1 MLNHH
6 IENLQQEIAEY
17 KTSLESD
24 SFEGGQKTKKGG
36 QKTRKGGQ
44 KRWSETALK
53 ILDLIR
59 QDPKISRKTLS
70 EVLQINP
77 SAVQKHIIRLKEQK
91 LIERIG
97 GAKGGEWKVNE

>member
-6 IENLQQEIAEY
+6 IENLQQQIAEY

-24 SFEGGQKTKKGG
+24 CFKGG

-44 KRWSETALK
+44 KRWSETTLK

>member
-6 IENLQQEIAEY
+6 IENLQQQIAEY

-24 SFEGGQKTKKGG
+24 CFKGG

-44 KRWSETALK
+44 KRWSE
-53 ILDLIR
+53 
-59 QDPKISRKTLS
+59 
-70 EVLQINP
+70 
-77 SAVQKHIIRLKEQK
+77 K